1 MVVSAGIAVFFEV
14 MTYWFPLNFIVGTP
28 IALLA
33 CNNKLKLE
41 YNMPI
46 TFDSALGIHQNA
58 LALRSQRAEVLASNI
73 ANADTPG
80 YKARDIDFKSALES
94 VKQTGSTSLATTHS
108 KHIQMNNATKTS
120 EVLYR
125 VPLQPSLDGNTVDG
139 LVEKSS
145 FAENA
150 LHYQASLTFL
160 DGKFKGM
167 MAALKGE

>member
-1 MVVSAGIAVFFEV
+1 
-14 MTYWFPLNFIVGTP
+14 
-28 IALLA
+28 
-33 CNNKLKLE
+33 
-41 YNMPI
+41 MPI

-58 LALRSQRAEVLASNI
+58 LVLRSQRAEVLASNI

-94 VKQTGSTSLATTHS
+94 VKAQTAEGRFNTSLATTNS
-108 KHIQMNNATKTS
+108 KHIQINNSANATD
-120 EVLYR
+120 VLYR
-125 VPLQPSLDGNTVDG
+125 VPIQPSLDGNTVDG
-139 LVEKSS
+139 LIEKSS

-167 MAALKGE
+167 LAALKGE